1 MKKKENNKENTTTK
15 GISDEL
21 LTIINEEFVINKAIV
36 DKIDKGD
43 LTINSSNSI
52 YSVISI
58 DPITT
63 TGNKISYSP
72 YTLTDNFIYH
82 VLGEDIELSV
92 YPSTDFVSFIATL
105 NVLGEPYYR
114 EFKKNHGTII
124 NYKLDEFIEKR
135 LKILNRD
142 KIIGKLI
149 KED

>member
-15 GISDEL
+15 GISEKL

-43 LTINSSNSI
+43 LNVNSSNCIYYDKSI
-52 YSVISI
+52 GSI
-58 DPITT
+58 TIADNVKVYDQYLTT
-63 TGNKISYSP
+63 NDY
-72 YTLTDNFIYH
+72 IYNI
-82 VLGEDIELSV
+82 LGEDIELSV

-114 EFKKNHGTII
+114 EFKKNHGTVI
-124 NYKLDEFIEKR
+124 NDKLDEFIEKR
-135 LKILNRD
+135 LKILKRNKIID
-142 KIIGKLI
+142 KII

>member
-15 GISDEL
+15 GISEEL
-21 LTIINEEFVINKAIV
+21 LTIINEEPIINKTIV

-114 EFKKNHGTII
+114 EFKKNHGTVI